1 MKNKYYNIFILVII
15 LSELS
20 CTKEYNSIGTEILKS
35 DTFETSLENIPVFAS
50 QKLIQPFKS
59 NGLSSYQLGQIN
71 DNIFG
76 KTEAS
81 FITQLT
87 LSQPNPS
94 FGKWDSESEINGDS
108 NNIKVIEENETVN
121 NVVLEIPFFNN
132 TFDSDGDGV
141 IDLYD
146 VDSND
151 IYSDSDGDGV
161 SDIVER
167 SNGTD
172 PLNPDTDGD
181 GTNDNEDTESI
192 NPNNGATVYD
202 VDSLIGNI
210 NASFKIKIEEL
221 DYYLRDYDPTNNF
234 ESFQKYYSDDLFIKN
249 FSKETLFDDNIEID
263 TNEVVI
269 FNEDDPDT
277 NDVDESTTVKE
288 RLSPRLK
295 IPLDNAFFQD
305 KILDKE
311 GSVDLL
317 SPDNFN
323 LFFKGLIISSYNFSD
338 DLLMILDYSNSK
350 IKINYDYD
358 VYNDNGTA
366 DDNSDDS
373 VVKENKDFEILLSG
387 NQLNLFN
394 KDNNSQE
401 ILDNVNNSENLSKGY
416 LKGGEGVM
424 LELDLFTDNN
434 GENILNEIKSKGWL
448 INEANLTV
456 YVDQTTINSYG
467 GLIEP
472 ARLYLYNIEDQT
484 PLIDYFIDNS
494 TGNKESDKKTNHDGL
509 LEYQSD
515 KKGLK
520 YKIRI
525 SEHIKNIVRNDSIS
539 PKLGLVVTS
548 SIENSQNLDLRE
560 NYSLSK
566 IPISSAINPLGT
578 VIYGPNPESE
588 NFDKRLRLEIYYTEI
603 NN

>member
-1 MKNKYYNIFILVII
+1 MKNKYYNFFILVII

-59 NGLSSYQLGQIN
+59 NGLNSYQLGQIN

-76 KTEAS
+76 KIEAS

-87 LSQPNPS
+87 LSQPNPY

-181 GTNDNEDTESI
+181 GINDNEDTESI
-192 NPNNGATVYD
+192 NPNSGATVYD

-234 ESFQKYYSDDLFIKN
+234 ESFQKYYSDDHFIKN

-269 FNEDDPDT
+269 YNEDDPYT

-305 KILDKE
+305 KILNKE
-311 GSVDLL
+311 GSIDL
-317 SPDNFN
+317 SNPDNFN

-401 ILDNVNNSENLSKGY
+401 ILDNVNSSENLSKGY

-424 LELDLFTDNN
+424 LELDLFTENN
-434 GENILNEIKSKGWL
+434 GENILNEIRAKGWL

-472 ARLYLYNIEDQT
+472 ARLYLYNIENQT

-494 TGNKESDKKTNHDGL
+494 TGNKESDKKINHDGL

-548 SIENSQNLDLRE
+548 SIENTQNLDLRE
-560 NYSLSK
+560 NYSLGT

-588 NFDKRLRLEIYYTEI
+588 NFEKRLRLEIYYTEI

>member
-1 MKNKYYNIFILVII
+1 MKNKFYNIFILFII

-50 QKLIQPFKS
+50 QKRIQPFKS
-59 NGLSSYQLGQIN
+59 NGLTSYQLGQIN

-87 LSQPNPS
+87 LSQPNPY
-94 FGKWDSESEINGDS
+94 FGKWDSDSEINGDS

-121 NVVLEIPFFNN
+121 NVILEIPFFNN

-161 SDIVER
+161 SDIVEK

-181 GTNDNEDTESI
+181 GINDNEDTESI

-234 ESFQKYYSDDLFIKN
+234 ESFQKYYSDDHFIKN

-263 TNEVVI
+263 TNEIVI
-269 FNEDDPDT
+269 YNEDDPNT

-305 KILDKE
+305 KILNKE

-317 SPDNFN
+317 NPDNFN

-366 DDNSDDS
+366 DDTSDDS
-373 VVKENKDFEILLSG
+373 VEKENKDFEILLSG

-394 KDNNSQE
+394 KDNYSQE

-416 LKGGEGVM
+416 LKGGEGFM
-424 LELDLFTDNN
+424 LELDLFTENN
-434 GENILNEIKSKGWL
+434 GENILNEIRSKGWL

-494 TGNKESDKKTNHDGL
+494 TGNKESDKKINHDGL

-560 NYSLSK
+560 NYSLRT

>member
-1 MKNKYYNIFILVII
+1 MKNKFYNIFILFII

-50 QKLIQPFKS
+50 QKRIQPFKS
-59 NGLSSYQLGQIN
+59 NGLTSYQLGQIN

-87 LSQPNPS
+87 LSQPNPY
-94 FGKWDSESEINGDS
+94 FGKWDSDSEINGDP

-121 NVVLEIPFFNN
+121 NVILEIPFFNN

-161 SDIVER
+161 SDIVEK

-181 GTNDNEDTESI
+181 GINDNEDTESI

-234 ESFQKYYSDDLFIKN
+234 ESFQKYYSDDHFIKN

-263 TNEVVI
+263 TNEIVI
-269 FNEDDPDT
+269 YNEDDPNT

-305 KILDKE
+305 KILNKE

-317 SPDNFN
+317 NPDNFN

-366 DDNSDDS
+366 DDTSDDS
-373 VVKENKDFEILLSG
+373 VEKENKDFEILLSG

-394 KDNNSQE
+394 KDNYSQE

-416 LKGGEGVM
+416 LKGGEGFM
-424 LELDLFTDNN
+424 LELDLFTENN
-434 GENILNEIKSKGWL
+434 GENILNEIRSKGWL

-484 PLIDYFIDNS
+484 PLIDYFLDNS
-494 TGNKESDKKTNHDGL
+494 TGNKESDKKINHDGL

>member
-1 MKNKYYNIFILVII
+1 MKNKYYNIFILFII

-35 DTFETSLENIPVFAS
+35 DTFETSLENIPVYAS

-59 NGLSSYQLGQIN
+59 NGLNSYQLGQIN

-87 LSQPNPS
+87 LSQPNPY

-181 GTNDNEDTESI
+181 GINDNEDTESI

-234 ESFQKYYSDDLFIKN
+234 ESFQKYYSDDHFIKN

-269 FNEDDPDT
+269 YNEDDPDT
-277 NDVDESTTVKE
+277 DDVDESITVKE

-305 KILDKE
+305 KILNKE

-317 SPDNFN
+317 NPDNFN

-366 DDNSDDS
+366 DDTSDDS
-373 VVKENKDFEILLSG
+373 VEKENKDFEILLSG

-394 KDNNSQE
+394 KDNYSQE

-416 LKGGEGVM
+416 LKGGEGFM
-424 LELDLFTDNN
+424 LELDLFTKNN
-434 GENILNEIKSKGWL
+434 GENILNEIRSKGWL
-448 INEANLTV
+448 INEANLTI

-494 TGNKESDKKTNHDGL
+494 TGNKESDKKINHDGL

-560 NYSLSK
+560 NYSLST

>member
-1 MKNKYYNIFILVII
+1 MKNKYYNIFILFII

-35 DTFETSLENIPVFAS
+35 DTFETSLENIPVYAS

-59 NGLSSYQLGQIN
+59 NGLNSYQLGQIN

-87 LSQPNPS
+87 LSQPNPY

-181 GTNDNEDTESI
+181 GINDNEDTESI

-234 ESFQKYYSDDLFIKN
+234 ESFQKYYSDDHFIKN

-269 FNEDDPDT
+269 YNEDDPDT

-305 KILDKE
+305 KILNKE

-317 SPDNFN
+317 NPDNFN

-366 DDNSDDS
+366 DDTSDDS
-373 VVKENKDFEILLSG
+373 VEKENKDFEILLSG

-394 KDNNSQE
+394 KDNYSQE

-416 LKGGEGVM
+416 LKGGEGFM
-424 LELDLFTDNN
+424 LELDLFTKNN
-434 GENILNEIKSKGWL
+434 GENILNEIRSKGWL

-494 TGNKESDKKTNHDGL
+494 TGNKESDKKINHDGL

-560 NYSLSK
+560 NYSLST

>member
-1 MKNKYYNIFILVII
+1 MKNKYYNIFILFII

-35 DTFETSLENIPVFAS
+35 DTFETSLENIPVYAS

-59 NGLSSYQLGQIN
+59 NGLNSYQLGQIN

-87 LSQPNPS
+87 LSQPNPY

-181 GTNDNEDTESI
+181 GINDNEDTESI

-234 ESFQKYYSDDLFIKN
+234 ESFQKYYSDDHFIKN

-269 FNEDDPDT
+269 YNEDDPDT
-277 NDVDESTTVKE
+277 DDVDESITVKE

-305 KILDKE
+305 KILNKE

-317 SPDNFN
+317 NPDNFN

-366 DDNSDDS
+366 DDTSDDS
-373 VVKENKDFEILLSG
+373 VEKENKDFEILLSG

-394 KDNNSQE
+394 KDNYSQE

-416 LKGGEGVM
+416 LKGGEGFM
-424 LELDLFTDNN
+424 LELDLFTENN
-434 GENILNEIKSKGWL
+434 GENILNEIRSKGWL
-448 INEANLTV
+448 INEANLTI

-494 TGNKESDKKTNHDGL
+494 TGNKESDKKINHDGL

-560 NYSLSK
+560 NYSLST

>member
-1 MKNKYYNIFILVII
+1 MKNKFYNIFILFII

-50 QKLIQPFKS
+50 QKRIQPFKS
-59 NGLSSYQLGQIN
+59 NGLTSYQLGQIN

-87 LSQPNPS
+87 LSQPNPY

-161 SDIVER
+161 SDIVEK

-181 GTNDNEDTESI
+181 GINDNEDTESI

-234 ESFQKYYSDDLFIKN
+234 ESFQKYYSDDHFIKN

-263 TNEVVI
+263 TNEIVI
-269 FNEDDPDT
+269 YNEDDPNT

-305 KILDKE
+305 KILNKE

-317 SPDNFN
+317 NPDNFN

-366 DDNSDDS
+366 DDTSDDS
-373 VVKENKDFEILLSG
+373 VEKENKDFEILLSG

-394 KDNNSQE
+394 KDNYSQE

-416 LKGGEGVM
+416 LKGGEGFM
-424 LELDLFTDNN
+424 LELDLFTENN
-434 GENILNEIKSKGWL
+434 GENILNEIRSKGWL

-494 TGNKESDKKTNHDGL
+494 TGNKESDKKINHDGL

-560 NYSLSK
+560 NYSLST

>member
-1 MKNKYYNIFILVII
+1 M
-15 LSELS
+15 
-20 CTKEYNSIGTEILKS
+20 
-35 DTFETSLENIPVFAS
+35 
-50 QKLIQPFKS
+50 
-59 NGLSSYQLGQIN
+59 
-71 DNIFG
+71 
-76 KTEAS
+76 
-81 FITQLT
+81 
-87 LSQPNPS
+87 
-94 FGKWDSESEINGDS
+94 
-108 NNIKVIEENETVN
+108 
-121 NVVLEIPFFNN
+121 
-132 TFDSDGDGV
+132 
-141 IDLYD
+141 
-146 VDSND
+146 
-151 IYSDSDGDGV
+151 
-161 SDIVER
+161 
-167 SNGTD
+167 
-172 PLNPDTDGD
+172 NPDTDGD
-181 GTNDNEDTESI
+181 GINDNEDTESI

-234 ESFQKYYSDDLFIKN
+234 ESFQKYYSDDHFIKN

-263 TNEVVI
+263 TNEIVI
-269 FNEDDPDT
+269 YNEDDPNT

-305 KILDKE
+305 KILNKE

-317 SPDNFN
+317 NPDNFN

-366 DDNSDDS
+366 DDTSDDS
-373 VVKENKDFEILLSG
+373 VEKENKDFEILLSG

-394 KDNNSQE
+394 KDNYSQE

-416 LKGGEGVM
+416 LKGGEGFM
-424 LELDLFTDNN
+424 LELDLFTENN
-434 GENILNEIKSKGWL
+434 GENILNEIRSKGWL

-494 TGNKESDKKTNHDGL
+494 TGNKESDKKINHDGL

>member
-1 MKNKYYNIFILVII
+1 MKNKYYNIFILVVI

-181 GTNDNEDTESI
+181 GINDNEDTESI

-249 FSKETLFDDNIEID
+249 FSKQTLFDDNIEID

-401 ILDNVNNSENLSKGY
+401 ILDNVNSSENLSKGY

>member
-1 MKNKYYNIFILVII
+1 MKNKYYNIFILVVI

-35 DTFETSLENIPVFAS
+35 NTFETSLENIPVFAS

-181 GTNDNEDTESI
+181 GINDNEDTESI

-401 ILDNVNNSENLSKGY
+401 ILDNVNSSENLSKGY

-424 LELDLFTDNN
+424 LELDLFTENN

-560 NYSLSK
+560 NYSLST

>member
-1 MKNKYYNIFILVII
+1 MKNKFYNIFILFII

-59 NGLSSYQLGQIN
+59 NGLNSYQLGQIN

-76 KTEAS
+76 KIEAS

-87 LSQPNPS
+87 LSQPNPY

-181 GTNDNEDTESI
+181 GINDNEDTESI
-192 NPNNGATVYD
+192 NPNSGATVYD

-234 ESFQKYYSDDLFIKN
+234 ESFQKYYSDDHFIKN

-269 FNEDDPDT
+269 YNEDDPDT

-305 KILDKE
+305 KILNKE
-311 GSVDLL
+311 GSIDL
-317 SPDNFN
+317 SNPDNFN

-366 DDNSDDS
+366 DDTSDDS
-373 VVKENKDFEILLSG
+373 VEKENKDFEILLSG

-394 KDNNSQE
+394 KDNYSQE

-416 LKGGEGVM
+416 LKGGEGFM
-424 LELDLFTDNN
+424 LELDLFTENN
-434 GENILNEIKSKGWL
+434 GENILNEIRAKGWL

-472 ARLYLYNIEDQT
+472 ARLYLYNIENQT

-494 TGNKESDKKTNHDGL
+494 TGNKESDKKINHDGL

-548 SIENSQNLDLRE
+548 SIENTQNLDLRE
-560 NYSLSK
+560 NYSLGT

-588 NFDKRLRLEIYYTEI
+588 NFEKRLRLEIYYTEI

>member
-1 MKNKYYNIFILVII
+1 MKNKYYNIFILVVI

-35 DTFETSLENIPVFAS
+35 NTFETSLENIPVFAS

-181 GTNDNEDTESI
+181 GINDNEDTESI

-401 ILDNVNNSENLSKGY
+401 ILDNVNSSENLSKGY

-424 LELDLFTDNN
+424 LELDLFTENN

-525 SEHIKNIVRNDSIS
+525 SEHIKNIIRNDSIS

-560 NYSLSK
+560 NYSLST

>member
-1 MKNKYYNIFILVII
+1 MKNKFYNIFILFII

-50 QKLIQPFKS
+50 QKRIQPFKS
-59 NGLSSYQLGQIN
+59 NGLTSYQLGQIN

-87 LSQPNPS
+87 LSQPNPY
-94 FGKWDSESEINGDS
+94 FGKWDSDSEINGDS

-161 SDIVER
+161 SDIVEK

-181 GTNDNEDTESI
+181 GINDNEDTESI

-234 ESFQKYYSDDLFIKN
+234 ESFQKYYSDDHFIKN

-263 TNEVVI
+263 TNEIVI
-269 FNEDDPDT
+269 YNEDDPNT

-305 KILDKE
+305 KILNKE

-317 SPDNFN
+317 NPDNFN

-366 DDNSDDS
+366 DDTSDDS
-373 VVKENKDFEILLSG
+373 VEKENKDFEILLSG

-394 KDNNSQE
+394 KDNYSQE

-416 LKGGEGVM
+416 LKGGEGFM
-424 LELDLFTDNN
+424 LELDLFTENN
-434 GENILNEIKSKGWL
+434 GENILNEIRSKGWL

-484 PLIDYFIDNS
+484 PLIDYFLDNS
-494 TGNKESDKKTNHDGL
+494 TGNKESDKKINHDGL

-560 NYSLSK
+560 NYSLRT

>member
-1 MKNKYYNIFILVII
+1 MKNKYYNIFILFII

-59 NGLSSYQLGQIN
+59 NGLNSYQLGQIN

-87 LSQPNPS
+87 LSQPNPY

-181 GTNDNEDTESI
+181 GINDNEDTESI

-234 ESFQKYYSDDLFIKN
+234 ESFQKYYSDDHFIKN

-269 FNEDDPDT
+269 YNEDDPDT

-305 KILDKE
+305 KILNKE

-317 SPDNFN
+317 NPDNFN

-366 DDNSDDS
+366 DDTSDDS
-373 VVKENKDFEILLSG
+373 VEKENKDFEILLSG

-394 KDNNSQE
+394 KDNYSQE

-416 LKGGEGVM
+416 LKGGEGFM
-424 LELDLFTDNN
+424 LELDLFTKNN
-434 GENILNEIKSKGWL
+434 GENILNEIRSRGWL
-448 INEANLTV
+448 INEANLTI

-494 TGNKESDKKTNHDGL
+494 TGNKESDKKINHDGL

-560 NYSLSK
+560 NYSLST

>member
-1 MKNKYYNIFILVII
+1 MKNKYCNIFILVII
-15 LSELS
+15 VSELS

-59 NGLSSYQLGQIN
+59 NGLNSYQIGQIN

-87 LSQPNPS
+87 LSQPNPY

-146 VDSND
+146 VDSDD

-181 GTNDNEDTESI
+181 GINDNEDTESI

-221 DYYLRDYDPTNNF
+221 NYYLRDYDPTNNF
-234 ESFQKYYSDDLFIKN
+234 ESFQKYYSDDHFIKN

-269 FNEDDPDT
+269 YNEDDPDT
-277 NDVDESTTVKE
+277 DDVDESTTVKE

-305 KILDKE
+305 KILNKE

-317 SPDNFN
+317 NPDNFN

-366 DDNSDDS
+366 DDTSDDS
-373 VVKENKDFEILLSG
+373 VEKENKDFEILLSG

-394 KDNNSQE
+394 KDNYSQE
-401 ILDNVNNSENLSKGY
+401 ILDNVNISENLSKGY
-416 LKGGEGVM
+416 LKGGQGFM
-424 LELDLFTDNN
+424 LELDLFTENN
-434 GENILNEIKSKGWL
+434 GENILNEIRSKGWL

-494 TGNKESDKKTNHDGL
+494 TGNKESDKKINHDGL

-525 SEHIKNIVRNDSIS
+525 SEHVKNIVRNDSIS

-548 SIENSQNLDLRE
+548 SIENSQNLELRE
-560 NYSLSK
+560 NYSLST

>member
-1 MKNKYYNIFILVII
+1 MKNKFYNIFILFII

-50 QKLIQPFKS
+50 QKRIQPFKS
-59 NGLSSYQLGQIN
+59 NGLTSYQLGQIN

-87 LSQPNPS
+87 LSQPNPY
-94 FGKWDSESEINGDS
+94 FGKWDSDSEINGDS

-161 SDIVER
+161 SDIVEK

-181 GTNDNEDTESI
+181 GINDNEDTESI

-234 ESFQKYYSDDLFIKN
+234 ESFQKYYSDDHFIKN

-263 TNEVVI
+263 TNEIVI
-269 FNEDDPDT
+269 YNEDDPDT

-305 KILDKE
+305 KILNKE

-317 SPDNFN
+317 NPDNFN

-366 DDNSDDS
+366 DDTSDDS
-373 VVKENKDFEILLSG
+373 VEKENKDFEILLSG

-394 KDNNSQE
+394 KDNYSQE

-416 LKGGEGVM
+416 LKGGEGFM
-424 LELDLFTDNN
+424 LELDLFTKNN
-434 GENILNEIKSKGWL
+434 GENILNEIRSKGWL

-484 PLIDYFIDNS
+484 PLIDYFLDNS
-494 TGNKESDKKTNHDGL
+494 TGNKESDKKINHDGL

>member
-35 DTFETSLENIPVFAS
+35 NTFETSLENIPVFAS

-181 GTNDNEDTESI
+181 GINDNEDTESI

-401 ILDNVNNSENLSKGY
+401 ILDNVNSSENLSKGY

-424 LELDLFTDNN
+424 LELDLFTENN

-525 SEHIKNIVRNDSIS
+525 SEHIKNIIRNDSIS

>member
-1 MKNKYYNIFILVII
+1 MKNKFYNIFILFII

-50 QKLIQPFKS
+50 QKRIQPFKS
-59 NGLSSYQLGQIN
+59 NGLTSYQLGQIN

-87 LSQPNPS
+87 LSQPNPY

-161 SDIVER
+161 SDIVEK

-181 GTNDNEDTESI
+181 GINDNEDTESI

-234 ESFQKYYSDDLFIKN
+234 ESFQKYYSDDHFIKN

-263 TNEVVI
+263 TNEIVI
-269 FNEDDPDT
+269 YNEDDPNT

-305 KILDKE
+305 KILNKE

-317 SPDNFN
+317 NPDNFN

-366 DDNSDDS
+366 DDTSDDS
-373 VVKENKDFEILLSG
+373 VEKENKDFEILLSG

-394 KDNNSQE
+394 KDNYSQE

-416 LKGGEGVM
+416 LKGGEGFM
-424 LELDLFTDNN
+424 LELDLFTENN
-434 GENILNEIKSKGWL
+434 GKNILNEIRSKGWL

-494 TGNKESDKKTNHDGL
+494 TGNKESDKKINHDGL

>member
-1 MKNKYYNIFILVII
+1 MKNKYYNIFILIII
-15 LSELS
+15 LSKLS

-59 NGLSSYQLGQIN
+59 NGLNSYQLGQIN

-87 LSQPNPS
+87 LSQSNPY
-94 FGKWDSESEINGDS
+94 FGNWDSESEINGDS

-161 SDIVER
+161 SDIVEK

-181 GTNDNEDTESI
+181 GINDNEDTESI

-234 ESFQKYYSDDLFIKN
+234 ESFQKYYSDDHFIKN

-263 TNEVVI
+263 TNEIVI
-269 FNEDDPDT
+269 YNEDDPNT

-305 KILDKE
+305 KILNKE

-317 SPDNFN
+317 NPDNFN

-366 DDNSDDS
+366 DDTSDDS
-373 VVKENKDFEILLSG
+373 VEKENKDFEILLSG

-394 KDNNSQE
+394 KDNYSQE

-416 LKGGEGVM
+416 LKGGEGFM
-424 LELDLFTDNN
+424 LELDLFTENN
-434 GENILNEIKSKGWL
+434 GENILNEIRSKGWL

-494 TGNKESDKKTNHDGL
+494 TGNKESDKKINHDGL

>member
-1 MKNKYYNIFILVII
+1 MKNKYYNIFILFII

-59 NGLSSYQLGQIN
+59 NGLNSYQLGQIN

-87 LSQPNPS
+87 LSQPNPY

-181 GTNDNEDTESI
+181 GINDNEDTESI

-234 ESFQKYYSDDLFIKN
+234 ESFQKYYSDDHFIKN

-269 FNEDDPDT
+269 YNEDDPDT
-277 NDVDESTTVKE
+277 DDVDESITVKE

-305 KILDKE
+305 KILNKE

-317 SPDNFN
+317 NLDNFN

-366 DDNSDDS
+366 DDTSDDS
-373 VVKENKDFEILLSG
+373 VEKENKDFEILLSG

-394 KDNNSQE
+394 KDNYSQE

-416 LKGGEGVM
+416 LKGGEGFM
-424 LELDLFTDNN
+424 LELDLFTKNN
-434 GENILNEIKSKGWL
+434 GENILNEIRSKGWL
-448 INEANLTV
+448 INEANLTI

-494 TGNKESDKKTNHDGL
+494 TGNKESDKKINHDGL

-560 NYSLSK
+560 NYSLST

>member
-1 MKNKYYNIFILVII
+1 MKNKFYNIFILFII

-50 QKLIQPFKS
+50 QKRIQPFKS
-59 NGLSSYQLGQIN
+59 NGLTSYQLGQIN

-87 LSQPNPS
+87 LSQPNPY
-94 FGKWDSESEINGDS
+94 FGKWDSDSEINGDS

-121 NVVLEIPFFNN
+121 NVILEIPFFNN

-161 SDIVER
+161 SDIVEK

-181 GTNDNEDTESI
+181 GINDNEDTESI

-234 ESFQKYYSDDLFIKN
+234 ESFQKYYSDDHFIKN

-263 TNEVVI
+263 TNEIVI
-269 FNEDDPDT
+269 YNEDDPNT

-305 KILDKE
+305 KILNKE

-317 SPDNFN
+317 NPDNFN

-366 DDNSDDS
+366 DDTSDDS
-373 VVKENKDFEILLSG
+373 VEKENKDFEILLSG

-394 KDNNSQE
+394 KDNYSQE

-416 LKGGEGVM
+416 LKGGEGFM
-424 LELDLFTDNN
+424 LELDLFTENN
-434 GENILNEIKSKGWL
+434 GENILNEIRSKGWL

-484 PLIDYFIDNS
+484 PLIDYFLDNS
-494 TGNKESDKKTNHDGL
+494 TGNKESDKKINHDGL

>member
-1 MKNKYYNIFILVII
+1 MKNKFYNIFILFII

-50 QKLIQPFKS
+50 QKRIQPFKS
-59 NGLSSYQLGQIN
+59 NGLTSYQLGQIN

-87 LSQPNPS
+87 LSQPNPY

-161 SDIVER
+161 SDIVEK

-181 GTNDNEDTESI
+181 GINDNEDTESI

-234 ESFQKYYSDDLFIKN
+234 ESFQKYYSDDHFIKN

-263 TNEVVI
+263 TNEIVI
-269 FNEDDPDT
+269 YNEDDPNT

-305 KILDKE
+305 KILNKE

-317 SPDNFN
+317 NPDNFN

-358 VYNDNGTA
+358 VYNDNGTT
-366 DDNSDDS
+366 DDTSDDS
-373 VVKENKDFEILLSG
+373 VEKENKDFEILLSG

-394 KDNNSQE
+394 KDNYSQE

-416 LKGGEGVM
+416 LKGGEGFM
-424 LELDLFTDNN
+424 LELDLFTENN
-434 GENILNEIKSKGWL
+434 GENILNEIRSKGWL

-494 TGNKESDKKTNHDGL
+494 TGNKESDKKINHDGL

-520 YKIRI
+520 YNIRI

>member
-1 MKNKYYNIFILVII
+1 MKNKYYNIFILVVI

-35 DTFETSLENIPVFAS
+35 NTFETSLENIPVFAS

-401 ILDNVNNSENLSKGY
+401 ILDNVNSSENLSKGY

-424 LELDLFTDNN
+424 LELDLFTENN

>member
-1 MKNKYYNIFILVII
+1 MKNKYYNIFILFII

-59 NGLSSYQLGQIN
+59 NGLNSYQLGQIN

-87 LSQPNPS
+87 LSQPNPY

-181 GTNDNEDTESI
+181 GINDNEDTESI

-234 ESFQKYYSDDLFIKN
+234 ESFQKYYSDDHFIKN

-269 FNEDDPDT
+269 YNEDDPDT
-277 NDVDESTTVKE
+277 DDVDESITVKE

-305 KILDKE
+305 KILNKE
-311 GSVDLL
+311 GSIDLL
-317 SPDNFN
+317 NSDNFN

-366 DDNSDDS
+366 DDTSDDS
-373 VVKENKDFEILLSG
+373 VEKENKDFEILLSG

-394 KDNNSQE
+394 KDNYSQE

-416 LKGGEGVM
+416 LKGGEGFM
-424 LELDLFTDNN
+424 LELDLFTKNN
-434 GENILNEIKSKGWL
+434 GENILNEIRSKGWL
-448 INEANLTV
+448 INEANLTI

-494 TGNKESDKKTNHDGL
+494 TGNKESDKKINHDGL

-560 NYSLSK
+560 NYSLST

>member
-1 MKNKYYNIFILVII
+1 MKNKFYNIFILFII

-50 QKLIQPFKS
+50 QKRIQPFKS
-59 NGLSSYQLGQIN
+59 NGLTSYQLGQIN

-87 LSQPNPS
+87 LSQPNPY

-161 SDIVER
+161 SDIVEK

-181 GTNDNEDTESI
+181 GINDNEDTESI

-234 ESFQKYYSDDLFIKN
+234 ESFQKYYSDDHFIKN

-269 FNEDDPDT
+269 YNEDDPDT

-305 KILDKE
+305 KILNKE

-317 SPDNFN
+317 NPDNFN

-366 DDNSDDS
+366 DDTSDDS
-373 VVKENKDFEILLSG
+373 VEKENKDFEILLSG

-394 KDNNSQE
+394 KDNYSQE

-416 LKGGEGVM
+416 LKGGEGFM
-424 LELDLFTDNN
+424 LELDLFTENN
-434 GENILNEIKSKGWL
+434 GENILNEIRSKGWL

-494 TGNKESDKKTNHDGL
+494 TGNKESDKKINHDGL

>member
-1 MKNKYYNIFILVII
+1 MKNKYYNIFILFII

-59 NGLSSYQLGQIN
+59 NGLNSYQLGQIN

-87 LSQPNPS
+87 LSQPNPY

-181 GTNDNEDTESI
+181 GINDNEDTESI

-234 ESFQKYYSDDLFIKN
+234 ESFQKYYSDDHFIKN

-269 FNEDDPDT
+269 YNEDDPDT
-277 NDVDESTTVKE
+277 DDVDESITVKE

-305 KILDKE
+305 KILNKE

-317 SPDNFN
+317 NPDNFN

-366 DDNSDDS
+366 DDTSDDS
-373 VVKENKDFEILLSG
+373 VEKENKDFEILLSG

-394 KDNNSQE
+394 KDNYSQE

-416 LKGGEGVM
+416 LKGGEGFM
-424 LELDLFTDNN
+424 LELDLFTKNN
-434 GENILNEIKSKGWL
+434 GENILNEIRSKGWL

-494 TGNKESDKKTNHDGL
+494 TGNKESDKKINHDGL

-560 NYSLSK
+560 NYSLST

>member
-1 MKNKYYNIFILVII
+1 MKNKYCNIFILVII
-15 LSELS
+15 VSELS

-59 NGLSSYQLGQIN
+59 NGLNSYQLGQIN

-87 LSQPNPS
+87 LSQPNPY

-146 VDSND
+146 VDSDD

-181 GTNDNEDTESI
+181 GINDNEDTESI

-221 DYYLRDYDPTNNF
+221 NYYLRDYDPTNNF
-234 ESFQKYYSDDLFIKN
+234 ESFQKYYSDDHFIKN

-269 FNEDDPDT
+269 YNEDDPDT

-311 GSVDLL
+311 GSIDLL
-317 SPDNFN
+317 NPDNFN

-366 DDNSDDS
+366 DDTSDDS
-373 VVKENKDFEILLSG
+373 VEKENKDFEILLSG
-387 NQLNLFN
+387 NQINLFN
-394 KDNNSQE
+394 KDNFSQE

-416 LKGGEGVM
+416 LKGGEGFM
-424 LELDLFTDNN
+424 LELDLFTKNN
-434 GENILNEIKSKGWL
+434 GENILNEIRSRGWL

-494 TGNKESDKKTNHDGL
+494 TGNKESDKKINHDGL

-525 SEHIKNIVRNDSIS
+525 SEHVKNIVRNDSIS

-560 NYSLSK
+560 NYSLNK

>member
-1 MKNKYYNIFILVII
+1 MKNKFYNIFILFII

-50 QKLIQPFKS
+50 QKRIQPFKS
-59 NGLSSYQLGQIN
+59 NGLTSYQLGQIN

-87 LSQPNPS
+87 LSQPNPY
-94 FGKWDSESEINGDS
+94 FGKWDSDSEINGDS

-121 NVVLEIPFFNN
+121 NVILEIPFFNN

-161 SDIVER
+161 SDIVEK

-181 GTNDNEDTESI
+181 GINDNEDTESI

-234 ESFQKYYSDDLFIKN
+234 ESFQKYYSDDHFIKN

-263 TNEVVI
+263 TNEIVI
-269 FNEDDPDT
+269 YNEDDPDT

-305 KILDKE
+305 KILNKE

-317 SPDNFN
+317 NPDNFN

-366 DDNSDDS
+366 DDTSDDS
-373 VVKENKDFEILLSG
+373 VEKENKDFEILLSG

-394 KDNNSQE
+394 KDNYSQE

-416 LKGGEGVM
+416 LKGGEGFM
-424 LELDLFTDNN
+424 LELDLFTENN
-434 GENILNEIKSKGWL
+434 GENILNEIRSKGWL

-484 PLIDYFIDNS
+484 PLIDYFLDNS
-494 TGNKESDKKTNHDGL
+494 TGNKESDKKINHDGL

>member
-181 GTNDNEDTESI
+181 GINDNEDTESI

-269 FNEDDPDT
+269 YNEDDPDT

-401 ILDNVNNSENLSKGY
+401 ILDNVNSSENLSKGY

-525 SEHIKNIVRNDSIS
+525 SEHIKNIIRNDSIS

>member
-1 MKNKYYNIFILVII
+1 MKNKFYNIFILFII

-50 QKLIQPFKS
+50 QKRIQPFKS
-59 NGLSSYQLGQIN
+59 NGLTSYQLGQIN

-87 LSQPNPS
+87 LSQPNPY

-161 SDIVER
+161 SDIVEK

-181 GTNDNEDTESI
+181 GINDNEDTESI

-234 ESFQKYYSDDLFIKN
+234 ESFQKYYSDDHFIKN

-263 TNEVVI
+263 TNEIVI
-269 FNEDDPDT
+269 YNEDDPNT

-305 KILDKE
+305 KILNKE

-317 SPDNFN
+317 NPDNFN

-358 VYNDNGTA
+358 VYNDNGTT
-366 DDNSDDS
+366 DDTSDDS
-373 VVKENKDFEILLSG
+373 VEKENKDFEILLSG

-394 KDNNSQE
+394 KDNYSQE

-416 LKGGEGVM
+416 LKGGEGFM
-424 LELDLFTDNN
+424 LELDLFTENN
-434 GENILNEIKSKGWL
+434 GKNILNEIRSKGWL

-494 TGNKESDKKTNHDGL
+494 TGNKESDKKINHDGL

>member
-1 MKNKYYNIFILVII
+1 MKNKYYNIFILVVI

-35 DTFETSLENIPVFAS
+35 NTFETSLENIPVFAS

-181 GTNDNEDTESI
+181 GINDNEDTESI

-366 DDNSDDS
+366 DDTSDDF
-373 VVKENKDFEILLSG
+373 VVKENKNFEILLSG
-387 NQLNLFN
+387 NQINLFN

-424 LELDLFTDNN
+424 LELDLFTENN

-560 NYSLSK
+560 NYSLST

>member
-1 MKNKYYNIFILVII
+1 MKNKFYNIFILFII

-50 QKLIQPFKS
+50 QKRIQPFKS
-59 NGLSSYQLGQIN
+59 NGLTSYQLGQIN

-87 LSQPNPS
+87 LSQPNPY

-161 SDIVER
+161 SDIVEK

-181 GTNDNEDTESI
+181 GINDNEDTESI

-234 ESFQKYYSDDLFIKN
+234 ESFQKYYSDDHFIKN

-263 TNEVVI
+263 TNEIVI
-269 FNEDDPDT
+269 YNEDDPDT

-305 KILDKE
+305 KILNKE

-317 SPDNFN
+317 NPDNFN

-366 DDNSDDS
+366 DDTSDDS
-373 VVKENKDFEILLSG
+373 VEKENKDFEILLSG

-394 KDNNSQE
+394 KDNYSQE

-416 LKGGEGVM
+416 LKGGEGFM
-424 LELDLFTDNN
+424 LELDLFTENN
-434 GENILNEIKSKGWL
+434 GENILNEIRSKGWL

-472 ARLYLYNIEDQT
+472 ARLYLYNIEEQT

-494 TGNKESDKKTNHDGL
+494 TGNKESDKKINHDGL

>member
-1 MKNKYYNIFILVII
+1 MKNKFYNIFILFII

-50 QKLIQPFKS
+50 QKRIQPFKS
-59 NGLSSYQLGQIN
+59 NGLTSYQLGQIN

-87 LSQPNPS
+87 LSQPNPY
-94 FGKWDSESEINGDS
+94 FGKWDSDSEINGDS

-161 SDIVER
+161 SDIVEK

-181 GTNDNEDTESI
+181 GINDNEDTESI

-234 ESFQKYYSDDLFIKN
+234 ESFQKYYSDDHFIKN

-263 TNEVVI
+263 TNEIVI
-269 FNEDDPDT
+269 YNEDDPNT

-305 KILDKE
+305 KILNKE

-317 SPDNFN
+317 NPDNFN

-366 DDNSDDS
+366 DDTSDDS
-373 VVKENKDFEILLSG
+373 VEKENKDFEILLSG

-394 KDNNSQE
+394 KDNYSQE

-416 LKGGEGVM
+416 LKGGEGFM
-424 LELDLFTDNN
+424 LELDLFTENN
-434 GENILNEIKSKGWL
+434 GENILNEIRSKGWL

-484 PLIDYFIDNS
+484 PLIDYFLDNS
-494 TGNKESDKKTNHDGL
+494 TGNKESDKKINHDGL

-560 NYSLSK
+560 NYSLST

>member
-1 MKNKYYNIFILVII
+1 MKNKYYNIFILFII

-50 QKLIQPFKS
+50 QKRIQPFKS

-87 LSQPNPS
+87 LSQPNPY
-94 FGKWDSESEINGDS
+94 FGKWDSDSEINGDS

-161 SDIVER
+161 SDIVEK

-181 GTNDNEDTESI
+181 GINDNEDTESI

-234 ESFQKYYSDDLFIKN
+234 ESFQKYYSDDHFIKN

-263 TNEVVI
+263 TNEIVI
-269 FNEDDPDT
+269 YNEDDPNT

-305 KILDKE
+305 KILNKE

-317 SPDNFN
+317 NPDNFN

-366 DDNSDDS
+366 DDTSDDS
-373 VVKENKDFEILLSG
+373 VEKENKDFEILLSG

-394 KDNNSQE
+394 KDNYSQE

-416 LKGGEGVM
+416 LKGGEGFM
-424 LELDLFTDNN
+424 LELDLFTENN
-434 GENILNEIKSKGWL
+434 GENILNEIRSKGWL

-484 PLIDYFIDNS
+484 PLIDYFLDNS
-494 TGNKESDKKTNHDGL
+494 TGNKESDKKINHDGL

>member
-181 GTNDNEDTESI
+181 GINDNEDTESI

-269 FNEDDPDT
+269 YNEDDPDT

-401 ILDNVNNSENLSKGY
+401 ILDNVNSSENLSKGY

-424 LELDLFTDNN
+424 LELDLFTENN

-525 SEHIKNIVRNDSIS
+525 SEHIKNIIRNDSIS

>member
-1 MKNKYYNIFILVII
+1 MKNKYYNIFILFII

-50 QKLIQPFKS
+50 QKRIQPFKS
-59 NGLSSYQLGQIN
+59 NGLTSYQLGQIN

-87 LSQPNPS
+87 LSQPNPY

-161 SDIVER
+161 SDIVEK

-181 GTNDNEDTESI
+181 GINDNEDTESI

-234 ESFQKYYSDDLFIKN
+234 ESFQKYYSDDHFIKN

-263 TNEVVI
+263 TNEIVI
-269 FNEDDPDT
+269 YNEDDPNT

-305 KILDKE
+305 KILNKE

-317 SPDNFN
+317 NPDNFN

-366 DDNSDDS
+366 DDTSDDS
-373 VVKENKDFEILLSG
+373 VEKENKDFEILLSG

-394 KDNNSQE
+394 KDNYSQE

-416 LKGGEGVM
+416 LKGGEGFM
-424 LELDLFTDNN
+424 LELDLFTENN
-434 GENILNEIKSKGWL
+434 GENILNEIRSKGWL

-494 TGNKESDKKTNHDGL
+494 TGNKESDKKINHDGL

>member
-1 MKNKYYNIFILVII
+1 MKNKFYNIFILFII

-50 QKLIQPFKS
+50 QKRIQPFKS
-59 NGLSSYQLGQIN
+59 NGLTSYQLGQIN

-87 LSQPNPS
+87 LSQPNPY
-94 FGKWDSESEINGDS
+94 FGKWDSDSEINGDS

-161 SDIVER
+161 SDIVEK

-181 GTNDNEDTESI
+181 GINDNEDTESI

-234 ESFQKYYSDDLFIKN
+234 ESFQKYYSDDHFIKN

-263 TNEVVI
+263 TNEIVI
-269 FNEDDPDT
+269 YNEDDPDT

-305 KILDKE
+305 KILNKE

-317 SPDNFN
+317 NPDNFN

-366 DDNSDDS
+366 DDTSDDS
-373 VVKENKDFEILLSG
+373 VEKENKDFEILLSG

-394 KDNNSQE
+394 KDNYSQE

-416 LKGGEGVM
+416 LKGGEGFM
-424 LELDLFTDNN
+424 LELDLFTENN
-434 GENILNEIKSKGWL
+434 GENILNEIRSKGWL

-494 TGNKESDKKTNHDGL
+494 TGNKESDKKINHDGL

>member
-311 GSVDLL
+311 GSVNLL

-560 NYSLSK
+560 NYSLST